1 MLQLT
6 KNGAMKSWPIFSIA
20 RAAKKDE
27 IARAFAK
34 MADSNLS
41 LEQSKIWGEIMSQI
55 YYSYQLGTR
64 EFFRIF
70 MLMIKARLYHVMKM
84 LYYIFMTPFFNLL

>member
-1 MLQLT
+1 
-6 KNGAMKSWPIFSIA
+6 
-20 RAAKKDE
+20 
-27 IARAFAK
+27 
-34 MADSNLS
+34 
-41 LEQSKIWGEIMSQI
+41 MSQI

-70 MLMIKARLYHVMKM
+70 MLMIKALLYHVMKM